1 MIKAT
6 SAESS
11 FFACDTEYYLPWCT
25 LAVYDPFLWRDKSSL
40 RHMAMNK
47 LTVFV
52 VYNICSKK
60 WLCCQQKCCQGPE
73 ELLQMSKLSL
83 FSRYQRCCWDNC
95 GEVHPFLRTLPVRRL
110 NYPLSPKLY
119 LCFSAEAASAS
130 HGTCVTCLC
139 SVSHRDTT
147 GGSRYPERA
156 FIFPLQVVACE
167 KFPKSIY
174 RILIPL

>member
-83 FSRYQRCCWDNC
+83 FSRYQRCCSDNS

-110 NYPLSPKLY
+110 NSYLSQTVPVFLSWGSLSFTWHICDLPLFCEPQGHNRRKQ
-119 LCFSAEAASAS
+119 
-130 HGTCVTCLC
+130 
-139 SVSHRDTT
+139 VSW
-147 GGSRYPERA
+147 E
-156 FIFPLQVVACE
+156 
-167 KFPKSIY
+167 SIY
-174 RILIPL
+174 LSSSSCCLQEVP